1 MGSACSICG
10 YNKSIAA
17 LDFHHTDPKEKDF
30 GIAQIGTWTWSK
42 IKQELDKCILVCANC
57 HRELEYNN
65 NKQEGDSMAAIN
77 NELTL
82 ERQQE
87 IYLALIPVVGTDLAK
102 LISYA
107 VFRNLITI
115 DSVERW
121 IVTHAALKPIGQ
133 KGLRIYGE
141 K

>member
-1 MGSACSICG
+1 
-10 YNKSIAA
+10 
-17 LDFHHTDPKEKDF
+17 
-30 GIAQIGTWTWSK
+30 
-42 IKQELDKCILVCANC
+42 
-57 HRELEYNN
+57 
-65 NKQEGDSMAAIN
+65 MAAIN

-87 IYLALIPVVGTDLAK
+87 IYLPLIPVVGTDLAK

-121 IVTHAALKPIGQ
+121 IVTHAVLKPIG
-133 KGLRIYGE
+133 
-141 K
+141 